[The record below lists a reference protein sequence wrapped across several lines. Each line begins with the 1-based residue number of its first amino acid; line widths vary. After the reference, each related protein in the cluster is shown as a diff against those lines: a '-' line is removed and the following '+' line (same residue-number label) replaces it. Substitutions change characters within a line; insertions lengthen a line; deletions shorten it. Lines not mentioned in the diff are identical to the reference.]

1 MSDLLV
7 PSTTLARKADT
18 GDTVKLEAKEI
29 KNARIQDVP
38 NYTADLFKMASAGFN
53 LAYEVD
59 KAVTTARAKS
69 DYNDFKIKMDQY
81 VTDLNMS
88 NQGGMTNEELRLKI
102 FDKMNEYANKNLLSK
117 EYMDNPLIR
126 NTILEEYNGYVDNIS
141 KAVYADNAKKVFDMQ
156 VKTASSE
163 LMLAVNDAAVAHN
176 TSRGAELLDKAES
189 KYYEMLNIQGVSAD
203 SEIARAGWMET
214 RSALY
219 LSNVLQDLEDPG
231 WSPYKLR
238 DKIKGMKG
246 DMKIDDYTRAM
257 RAINSRIKEDMVAAT
272 AKHEKYIDNLMM
284 SVGKGSE
291 RDKVSASIDL
301 AKQYYE
307 QGQNDPDS
315 PFHGKTLADCQIIAR
330 QDIENDQA
338 LKREQFSVETGFM
351 FKTVNDLK
359 NAKSKFAPEVW
370 DRIVRKS
377 ASGEL
382 DNVELVMVSRGMDPD
397 NQDTVRERFEIQ
409 AELDRYRLSTNAAGK
424 SSVFT
429 DFDMLKYQIDREGGV
444 RSTSPQQAASDKMLG
459 ATRSPDELIYAYDN
473 STSALD
479 FGRRLGLVDAG
490 VSLELY
496 EKAHKFKQDK
506 ALQYEETL
514 KIGLVKAVVDKLTNS
529 KIQAVYLDNPRM
541 LEAALSLAVGDDYQR
556 ERSKRLAEGA
566 VDYTIRDYF
575 HIKYSNS
582 GISQSYVDV
591 LLTSPYLVDF
601 KRSKL

>member
-18 GDTVKLEAKEI
+18 GENVKLEAKEI

-126 NTILEEYNGYVDNIS
+126 NAILEEYNGYVDNIS
-141 KAVYADNAKKVFDMQ
+141 KAVYADNARKVFDMQ
-156 VKTASSE
+156 VKTATSE
-163 LMLAVNDAAVAHN
+163 MMLAVNDAAVAHN

-189 KYYEMLNIQGVSAD
+189 KYYEMLKIQGISAD
-203 SEIARAGWMET
+203 SEIAREGWLKT

-219 LSNVLQDLEDPG
+219 LSNALQDLEDPG
-231 WSPYKLR
+231 WSPYRLR
-238 DKIKGMKG
+238 DKIKNMKG
-246 DMKIDDYTRAM
+246 DMMIDDYTKAM

-272 AKHEKYIDNLMM
+272 VKREKYIDNLMM

-307 QGQNDPDS
+307 QGLNDPDS

-377 ASGEL
+377 ANGEL

-444 RSTSPQQAASDKMLG
+444 RSTSPQQAENDRVLG
-459 ATRSPDELIYAYDN
+459 ATYTPDELIYAYDTA
-473 STSALD
+473 TSALD

-490 VSLELY
+490 ESLKLY
-496 EKAHKFKQDK
+496 EKAHGLKQDK
-506 ALQYEETL
+506 ALQYEESL
-514 KIGLVKAVVDKLTNS
+514 KMSLVRDVVAKVPNK
-529 KIQAVYLDNPRM
+529 KIKSAFTDNRKR
-541 LEAALSLAVGDDYQR
+541 LEAVFSLAVDNDYLR
-556 ERSKRLAEGA
+556 ERNKRLAEGA
-566 VDYTIRDYF
+566 ADFTFEDYF
-575 HIKYSNS
+575 HVKYSA
-582 GISQSYVDV
+582 GISQSYIDV
-591 LLTSPYLVDF
+591 LMTDPHLADF
-601 KRSKL
+601 KRSEL

>member
-29 KNARIQDVP
+29 KNARIQDIP
-38 NYTADLFKMASAGFN
+38 NYATGWLQAGAAGLN
-53 LAYEVD
+53 LAFEVD

-117 EYMDNPLIR
+117 EYMSNPLVR
-126 NTILEEYNGYVDNIS
+126 NAILEEYNGYVDTIS
-141 KAVYADNAKKVFDMQ
+141 KAVYADNARKVFDMQ

-189 KYYEMLNIQGVSAD
+189 KYYDVLKIHGISSD

-231 WSPYKLR
+231 WSPYRLR

-257 RAINSRIKEDMVAAT
+257 RAINSRIKEDMVTAAT
-272 AKHEKYIDNLMM
+272 KREQYIDNLMM
-284 SVGKGSE
+284 SQGKGSE
-291 RDKVSASIDL
+291 RDKIIASNDL
-301 AKQYYE
+301 ALQYFE
-307 QGQNDPDS
+307 QGKNDPDS
-315 PFHGKTLADCQIIAR
+315 IFYGKTLADCQIIAR
-330 QDIENDQA
+330 QDIEKDQA
-338 LKREQFSVETGFM
+338 LKRQQFSAETGFM
-351 FKTVNDLK
+351 FKTVNDLN
-359 NAKSKFAPEVW
+359 NAKSKFTPEVW

-377 ASGEL
+377 SNGEL
-382 DNVELVMVSRGMDPD
+382 DDVELVMVSRGVDPD
-397 NQDTVRERFEIQ
+397 NQDTVRERFKIQ
-409 AELDRYRLSTNAAGK
+409 AELDRYRLSTNAVDK
-424 SSVFT
+424 SSAFK
-429 DFDMLKYQIDREGGV
+429 DFEMLKYNIKKDGL
-444 RSTSPQQAASDKMLG
+444 RSTSPQQAENDRVLG
-459 ATRSPDELIYAYDN
+459 ATYTPDELIYTYDAAN
-473 STSALD
+473 SALD

-490 VSLELY
+490 ESLKLY
-496 EKAHKFKQDK
+496 EKAQRFKQDK
-506 ALQYEETL
+506 ALQYEESL
-514 KIGLVKAVVDKLTNS
+514 KMSLVRDVVAKVPNR
-529 KIQAVYLDNPRM
+529 KIKSAFTDNPKR
-541 LEAALSLAVGDDYQR
+541 LEAVFSLAVDDDYQR
-556 ERSKRLAEGA
+556 ERGKRLAEGA
-566 VDYTIRDYF
+566 VDFTFKDYF
-575 HIKYSNS
+575 HVKYGA
-582 GISQSYVDV
+582 GISQSYIDV
-591 LLTSPYLVDF
+591 LMRSPYLVDF
-601 KRSKL
+601 KRSEL